1 MKQIVAMIG
10 EGSWGTAIAQ
20 LLAGNGYKV
29 HLWCHDKEVADSIRV
44 QGENTKYLPGIH
56 LHKNIIPFTDFAQ
69 AVCSVRW
76 VFEAIPVRYLRSVL
90 VQVRPCFEQEQVWVV
105 LSKGIEDQTLL
116 FPTQIIDDVFGCT
129 VQKAVFAGPSF
140 AREVAEGAITGV
152 TIGATDCNL
161 GNELQ
166 KILSN
171 DCFRA
176 YPTDDLMGVQ
186 VGAAFKNVISLGVG
200 MLDGAG
206 YGDNPKAF
214 IFTRGLQEAAHFAQ
228 VMGGNQET
236 LYGFSGVGDLVL
248 TSMGKA
254 SRNREVGRRIGKG
267 ESLDTIMLETGYV
280 AEGINALRALI
291 ELAHKR
297 NIKVPICQG
306 IYDVVH
312 RSLPVREMLRRIM
325 QEPLNS
331 ECQRA

>member
-1 MKQIVAMIG
+1 MKNTVAMIG

-20 LLAGNGYKV
+20 LLAGNGYTV
-29 HLWCHDKEVADSIRV
+29 HLWCHDHEVADSIV
-44 QGENTKYLPGIH
+44 AQGENKKYLPGIR
-56 LHKNIIPFTDFAQ
+56 LHKNIIPFTNLAQ
-69 AVCSVRW
+69 AVCGVRW

-90 VQVRPCFEQEQVWVV
+90 QQARPCFAQEQVWVV

-116 FPTQIIDDVFGCT
+116 FPTQIIDDAFGCE

-171 DCFRA
+171 DFFRA
-176 YPTDDLMGVQ
+176 HTTTDLMGVQ
-186 VGAAFKNVISLGVG
+186 VGAAFKNLISLGVG

-214 IFTRGLQEAAHFAQ
+214 FFTRGLQEAVQFAQ
-228 VMGGNQET
+228 ALGGKQET
-236 LYGFSGVGDLVL
+236 LYGFSGMGDLVL

-254 SRNREVGRRIGKG
+254 SRNRQVGYRIGRG
-267 ESLDTIMLETGYV
+267 EKLDAIMRETGYV
-280 AEGINALRALI
+280 SEGINALRAVT
-291 ELAHKR
+291 ELAKKHT
-297 NIKVPICQG
+297 IQVPICQG

-312 RSLPVREMLRRIM
+312 RGVPIDQMLQRIM